1 MREEDIFQV
10 ASTNYPRLLKYVYT
24 SVHAAGR
31 RFFEANLRV
40 IEANLA
46 EKRSAFYFHF
56 LSVKRSSLIAPSFYG
71 PSREWNIFSRTR
83 GGNRLKVRAFG

>member
-40 IEANLA
+40 IEANLV
-46 EKRSAFYFHF
+46 EKSSAFYFHF

-71 PSREWNIFSRTR
+71 LLLNGISFRERVVVID
-83 GGNRLKVRAFG
+83 

>member
-24 SVHAAGR
+24 SVHTAGR

-56 LSVKRSSLIAPSFYG
+56 
-71 PSREWNIFSRTR
+71 
-83 GGNRLKVRAFG
+83 

>member
-24 SVHAAGR
+24 SVHIAGR

-46 EKRSAFYFHF
+46 EN
-56 LSVKRSSLIAPSFYG
+56 APPF
-71 PSREWNIFSRTR
+71 IFIFDWS
-83 GGNRLKVRAFG
+83 NAVR